1 MFLITERGVEETWKR
16 EEETGNGKWITK
28 IVTDQT
34 YIAQLLFCFFTAVF
48 IYIFVLFSYQEAK
61 LAQEKIPPWELFKKE
76 TDKYSQF
83 DDKVGIIVIV
93 DLIMKLFLS
102 LCYFYYN
109 LVTQVLKGFF
119 CKEHMYCQSDKSFTS
134 LV

>member
-1 MFLITERGVEETWKR
+1 MNYKNCNGSNIYSPATILFLYSLIHT
-16 EEETGNGKWITK
+16 
-28 IVTDQT
+28 
-34 YIAQLLFCFFTAVF
+34 
-48 IYIFVLFSYQEAK
+48 FVLFSYQEAK

-83 DDKVGIIVIV
+83 DDKVGIIVII

-102 LCYFYYN
+102 LCYFYYY

-119 CKEHMYCQSDKSFTS
+119 CKEHMYCRVISLSPHQYGINHMNSVVKTSSFDISSGNSHT
-134 LV
+134 

>member
-1 MFLITERGVEETWKR
+1 MNYKNCNWSNIYSPATILFLYSLIHT
-16 EEETGNGKWITK
+16 
-28 IVTDQT
+28 
-34 YIAQLLFCFFTAVF
+34 
-48 IYIFVLFSYQEAK
+48 FVLFSYQEAK

-102 LCYFYYN
+102 LCYFYYY

-119 CKEHMYCQSDKSFTS
+119 SKNTCIARVIS
-134 LV
+134 LSPH

>member
-1 MFLITERGVEETWKR
+1 MNYKNCNGSNIYSPATILFLYSHIH
-16 EEETGNGKWITK
+16 
-28 IVTDQT
+28 
-34 YIAQLLFCFFTAVF
+34 
-48 IYIFVLFSYQEAK
+48 IFVLFSYQEAK
-61 LAQEKIPPWELFKKE
+61 IAQEKIPPWELFKKE

-93 DLIMKLFLS
+93 DLKVKLFLS
-102 LCYFYYN
+102 LCYFYYY

-119 CKEHMYCQSDKSFTS
+119 FCKEHLYCQSDKSFTS